1 MEFKAIA
8 DIQRIAI
15 ESATAVVAFAQQNF
29 GEHLDY
35 SDASIEI
42 VERMLESAHAAYR
55 NGQLAAEEVQ
65 KQAQFIGSYIGETYR
80 RNHGA
85 DWGLVTSDGAKAVGL
100 QSKSDSKPAG
110 LFWPIARVEKR
121 ILNGGEDNVLHY
133 YQFLVR
139 RHGIPI

>member
-8 DIQRIAI
+8 DIERIAT
-15 ESATAVVAFAQQNF
+15 ESATAVVAFGQKNF

-42 VERMLESAHAAYR
+42 VERMLESAHSAYR
-55 NGQLAAEEVQ
+55 NGQLAAEAVQ
-65 KQAQFIGSYIGETYR
+65 QQAQFIGSYIGETYR

-100 QSKSDSKPAG
+100 QSKSG
-110 LFWPIARVEKR
+110 VLFWPVTRVENR

-133 YQFLVR
+133 YQLLVR
-139 RHGIPI
+139 KNGTPV